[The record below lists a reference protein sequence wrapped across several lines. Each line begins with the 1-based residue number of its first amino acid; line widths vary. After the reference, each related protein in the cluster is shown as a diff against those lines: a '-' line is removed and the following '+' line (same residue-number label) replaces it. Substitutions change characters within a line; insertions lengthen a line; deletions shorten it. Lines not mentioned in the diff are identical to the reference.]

1 VGAAN
6 VHAGAVKVHLIVVG
20 NGLWGGDSRGEG
32 GARGRVVVGGVERG
46 GHGVGVEHVG
56 VGGVVV
62 HHGRADGR
70 EAKVL
75 LERASRADDGVLVH
89 LEGVDGEGGLGL
101 RGREGRRVHGVV
113 ERVLVQIGFC
123 LGVCRYHNA
132 VDGRDLGRGLGA
144 ALGWLI
150 RR

>member
-1 VGAAN
+1 MMSTD
-6 VHAGAVKVHLIVVG
+6 VHASAVKVHLAVVG
-20 NGLWGGDSRGEG
+20 DGLWCRDSRGKC

-46 GHGVGVEHVG
+46 GHGVWVEHVG

-62 HHGRADGR
+62 HHWRADRR

-89 LEGVDGEGGLGL
+89 VECVYGEGNLGL
-101 RGREGRRVHGVV
+101 RGREGGRVHGVV

-123 LGVCRYHNA
+123 LGIGRDHNA

-144 ALGWLI
+144 PFGWLI
-150 RR
+150 SS